1 MPKKKTLSPEILNY
15 SATAI
20 LSARISAGVS
30 QRDLSV
36 RMGITQPLISAWEHG
51 KSVPSLHH
59 LVAIETSLGLSTGE
73 LIMPIAYPTHHG
85 DLPSNN

>member
-1 MPKKKTLSPEILNY
+1 MPKKQTLSPDTLKH
-15 SATAI
+15 SATVI
-20 LSARISAGVS
+20 LSARMNAGVS

-73 LIMPIAYPTHHG
+73 LIMPIAYPAHHG
-85 DLPSNN
+85 DTPTNN

>member
-1 MPKKKTLSPEILNY
+1 MPKKQTLSPETLKH
-15 SATAI
+15 SATVI
-20 LSARISAGVS
+20 LSARMNAGVS

-73 LIMPIAYPTHHG
+73 LIMPIAYPAHHG
-85 DLPSNN
+85 DTPTNN